1 MLQYTEA
8 SHSTSLTRTAHLTP
22 VDEPGGEWAVT
33 LSDYHGNR
41 DIATIA
47 MFATRAEAEVFI
59 GRIRN
64 AR

>member
-1 MLQYTEA
+1 MSDQLISNPSVPA
-8 SHSTSLTRTAHLTP
+8 LTLFEF
-22 VDEPGGEWAVT
+22 EPGGEWAVT

-47 MFATRAEAEVFI
+47 MFDTRAEAEALI
-59 GRIRN
+59 GRIRH

>member
-1 MLQYTEA
+1 LFEF
-8 SHSTSLTRTAHLTP
+8 
-22 VDEPGGEWAVT
+22 EPGGEWAVT

-47 MFATRAEAEVFI
+47 MFDTRAEAEALI
-59 GRIRN
+59 GRIRH

>member
-1 MLQYTEA
+1 
-8 SHSTSLTRTAHLTP
+8 